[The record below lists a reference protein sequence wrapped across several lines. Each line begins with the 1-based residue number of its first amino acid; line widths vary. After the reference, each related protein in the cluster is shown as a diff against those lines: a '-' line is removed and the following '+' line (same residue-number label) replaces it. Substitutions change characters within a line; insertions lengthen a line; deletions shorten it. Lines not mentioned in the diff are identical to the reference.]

1 MPPSSKVTQGSLAQH
16 LHQTI
21 FICHI
26 YMVAM
31 CQRDG
36 ERGELSNEFLVHL
49 EPEEYQKVCSYRLE
63 LQGQSWPAKRSPGN
77 LCGADTKTAYFLRR
91 FDGQTVQPGIYL
103 L

>member
-1 MPPSSKVTQGSLAQH
+1 
-16 LHQTI
+16 
-21 FICHI
+21 
-26 YMVAM
+26 MVAM